1 LPCYC
6 GIGAKVSQEL
16 PTFCVGGR
24 IRREMAANKIAKH
37 AVAALPAVPNLLRR
51 VNQRRIL
58 EAVQAHGPIS
68 RAALVR
74 KTGISPPTVSKLV
87 ESLLKSRLLEEA
99 PPKYASAGRP
109 AKLLRLAGQRAC
121 IMAAVVDIRQCT
133 LAAAGL
139 DGKLDDARTVHFPTP
154 NTYEK
159 LLDALAEHARRL
171 APDRGEKA
179 SALALGLSIPG
190 LIDRRRQQVLL
201 SANLHLL
208 DSRFP
213 ADDLRQRTGVPVAL
227 FHETDA
233 LCLGERAWG
242 QARGMDDVVLIDATG
257 GLGMA
262 VMLGGQLMAGHH
274 GLAGEIGHITVEP
287 RGSKCGCG
295 NRGCLEAY
303 VSGPALVR
311 KAKDGLDRGI
321 YTSLASV
328 AGRDGSRLTVEAIN
342 EAAIAGDKMA
352 FHIVDEAGE
361 KLGVA
366 IASALN
372 LLGCPLV
379 VIGGGLSNLCDAFY
393 QGAER
398 AMRTRALPMVSP
410 RVKIV
415 RSSLDTYAAAWGAAI
430 AAVDAALEPQAE
442 TEPQRQ
448 GAQGADND
456 QE

>member
-1 LPCYC
+1 
-6 GIGAKVSQEL
+6 
-16 PTFCVGGR
+16 
-24 IRREMAANKIAKH
+24 MAANKIAKH

-295 NRGCLEAY
+295 NRGCLE
-303 VSGPALVR
+303 
-311 KAKDGLDRGI
+311 
-321 YTSLASV
+321 TLAS
-328 AGRDGSRLTVEAIN
+328 
-342 EAAIAGDKMA
+342 
-352 FHIVDEAGE
+352 
-361 KLGVA
+361 
-366 IASALN
+366 
-372 LLGCPLV
+372 
-379 VIGGGLSNLCDAFY
+379 
-393 QGAER
+393 
-398 AMRTRALPMVSP
+398 
-410 RVKIV
+410 
-415 RSSLDTYAAAWGAAI
+415 
-430 AAVDAALEPQAE
+430 DAALAALLSKKTGKPMDMARAVELTRAGRLRPDVPLNKTLDYLAIGVAAAVNVFNPQAVLVHGRMFDLRADAFDRL
-442 TEPQRQ
+442 RQ
-448 GAQGADND
+448 SVSRRGLQPSLGGCQILRAACDKLHGALAATINHLTND
-456 QE
+456 LGPRV